1 MAITTSF
8 CSTLKRYETSLKY
21 NNLWLVPSWLW
32 GFWRYCGQTIGCA
45 RVGSNRLLRLYSM
58 TQILFIHT
66 MFFGAGSFQSLQR
79 TVTFIDFWLNNKP
92 PNVIISDSPNSADSL
107 VHRFTVLSIF
117 SDNLFV
123 PVWLSYIMNNVRR
136 KFRCFGSWFWI
147 FEHTAK
153 D

>member
-1 MAITTSF
+1 M
-8 CSTLKRYETSLKY
+8 
-21 NNLWLVPSWLW
+21 V
-32 GFWRYCGQTIGCA
+32 
-45 RVGSNRLLRLYSM
+45 RLLDALSEWVL
-58 TQILFIHT
+58 TELSTIVFNDTDPFHTHTHT

-123 PVWLSYIMNNVRR
+123 PV
-136 KFRCFGSWFWI
+136 
-147 FEHTAK
+147 
-153 D
+153 